1 MSTLNQDDSTQ
12 EHMVTRL
19 LRLTREGE
27 VAAKEELVNHVYDH
41 LHRIAQS
48 RLARERSDHT
58 LQATELVHEAY
69 VKMSDY
75 IEGQDWN
82 SRAHFYGAAAEAMRR
97 ILINYAR
104 ARNTEKRGSGKAPE
118 VLNVLDLAEDQNPEH
133 ILILNEAIEG
143 LKKHD
148 PKLGQLV
155 YLRFFAGLSIEETAD
170 AMEISRRTV
179 IRHWNYARAWLAR
192 ELQVETE

>member
-1 MSTLNQDDSTQ
+1 MSMPDQNSHTE

-19 LRLTREGE
+19 LRLTSEGE
-27 VAAKEELVNHVYDH
+27 VEAKEELVKHVYDH
-41 LHRIAQS
+41 LHRIARS

-69 VKMSDY
+69 MKMSGY

-133 ILILNEAIEG
+133 ILQLNEAIES
-143 LKKHD
+143 LKNHD

-155 YLRFFAGLSIEETAD
+155 HLRFFAGLSIEETAD
-170 AMEISRRTV
+170 AMEISTRTV

-192 ELQVETE
+192 ELKAGAE